1 VTTDEDKPETGDG
14 PPSSWSATVRAFRWP
29 LVAVVL
35 VLVAYLAVVQVS
47 RSFRESGQAAVD
59 TVRGVGESAV
69 NIAAA
74 FKSGSISTTFT
85 AAIPKFA
92 PDSGTLL
99 ELAAFEAT
107 ETLRSSD
114 ELRIAWDLIPL
125 GTTTAE
131 IRVPVTYRYHIRLDE
146 PWRLEVRG
154 QNCIVHAPRIRPT
167 LPPAIDTAGLERSS
181 DSGWLRF
188 DGDDRL
194 EELERGLTAALSE
207 RAADEAHLELVRER
221 CRTAVADFVRS
232 WLLFEDQW
240 RPDGFRAVTV
250 IFADEE
256 ELEPS
261 ILPPTV
267 EWSEPTTD

>member
-1 VTTDEDKPETGDG
+1 MTIDEEKPKTGDRAA
-14 PPSSWSATVRAFRWP
+14 SSWSENIRAYRWP

-35 VLVAYLAVVQVS
+35 ALVAYLAVVQVS
-47 RSFRESGQAAVD
+47 RSFRESGQAAASA
-59 TVRGVGESAV
+59 VRGVGESAV

-74 FKSGSISTTFT
+74 FKSGSITTTFT
-85 AAIPKFA
+85 AAIPTFA

-107 ETLRSSD
+107 EILRSSD

-146 PWRLEVRG
+146 PWRLEVSG

-181 DSGWLRF
+181 DSGGLRF
-188 DGDDRL
+188 DGEDRL

-207 RAADEAHLELVRER
+207 RASDEAHLGLVRGR
-221 CRTAVADFVRS
+221 CRAAVADFVRS

-250 IFADEE
+250 IFADEQAFE
-256 ELEPS
+256 SS

-267 EWSEPTTD
+267 EWSEPITD

>member
-1 VTTDEDKPETGDG
+1 VAVNDDKSANGNRRD
-14 PPSSWSATVRAFRWP
+14 SSWAETIRAFRWP
-29 LVAVVL
+29 VVAVVL
-35 VLVAYLAVVQVS
+35 AVVAYLVVVQVS
-47 RSFRESGQAAVD
+47 RSFRDSGRAAVD
-59 TVRGVGESAV
+59 AVRGVGEEAV

-74 FKSGSISTTFT
+74 FKTGTITTTFT
-85 AAIPKFA
+85 AAIPSFA

-125 GTTTAE
+125 GTTSAE

-146 PWRLEVRG
+146 PWRLEVSG

-181 DSGWLRF
+181 ASGWLRF
-188 DGDDRL
+188 DEDERL

-232 WLLFEDQW
+232 WLLIEDQW
-240 RPDGFRAVTV
+240 RVDGFRAVTV

-256 ELEPS
+256 DLEPS

-267 EWSEPTTD
+267 EWSEPLTD